1 MKDFIAQYSDLSYRE
16 LIDILL
22 TFSYSWD
29 NYSLAVIFLYSI
41 YKLELNETYIMT
53 KLITLLKQII
63 FSTPDVRIDIKET
76 INKVSDIY
84 DEL

>member
-1 MKDFIAQYSDLSYRE
+1 VSHPSYRE

-76 INKVSDIY
+76 IDKVSDIY